1 MSAFSL
7 APAGMI
13 GIVIFLLITFA
24 VVIAISKSIIV
35 VRQATAVVVERLGR
49 YQTTLTPGLHVL
61 IPFIDSK
68 RAVVSLSEQVVAF
81 APQPVITADNVS
93 VTIDSV
99 IYYQINSPEQ
109 ATYEIANYLVAIE
122 QLTATTLRN
131 VIGTMDLEDTLTS
144 RDSINTQLR
153 GVLDS
158 ATTAWG
164 IRINRVEIKAI
175 DPPPSIQ
182 EAMEKQMRAERD
194 KRAAILTAEGQR
206 ESQVT
211 EAEGQRKSAVL
222 IARGDAEAAVT
233 RAEGEAEAIAKVFRA
248 IHEGNPDEKL
258 LSYRYL
264 QMLPELAKGD
274 GNETWIVPAEMTAAL
289 EAISKGFGS
298 AK

>member
-233 RAEGEAEAIAKVFRA
+233 RAEGEAEAIAKVFCA

-274 GNETWIVPAEMTAAL
+274 GNKTWIVPAEMTAAL

>member
-144 RDSINTQLR
+144 RESINTQLR

-264 QMLPELAKGD
+264 QMLPELARG
-274 GNETWIVPAEMTAAL
+274 GGGETWIVPAEMTAAL

>member
-175 DPPPSIQ
+175 DRPHLSKRQWKSRCVPSGI
-182 EAMEKQMRAERD
+182 
-194 KRAAILTAEGQR
+194 R
-206 ESQVT
+206 E
-211 EAEGQRKSAVL
+211 
-222 IARGDAEAAVT
+222 
-233 RAEGEAEAIAKVFRA
+233 
-248 IHEGNPDEKL
+248 L
-258 LSYRYL
+258 LF
-264 QMLPELAKGD
+264 LPLK
-274 GNETWIVPAEMTAAL
+274 
-289 EAISKGFGS
+289 GS
-298 AK
+298 ANLR

>member
-1 MSAFSL
+1 
-7 APAGMI
+7 MI

-274 GNETWIVPAEMTAAL
+274 GNKTWIVPAEMTAAL

>member
-1 MSAFSL
+1 M
-7 APAGMI
+7 
-13 GIVIFLLITFA
+13 
-24 VVIAISKSIIV
+24 
-35 VRQATAVVVERLGR
+35 
-49 YQTTLTPGLHVL
+49 
-61 IPFIDSK
+61 
-68 RAVVSLSEQVVAF
+68 VAF

-274 GNETWIVPAEMTAAL
+274 GNKTWIVPAEMTAAL

>member
-274 GNETWIVPAEMTAAL
+274 GNKTWIVPAEMTAAL

>member
-274 GNETWIVPAEMTAAL
+274 GNKTWIVPAEMTAAL
-289 EAISKGFGS
+289 EAISEGFGS